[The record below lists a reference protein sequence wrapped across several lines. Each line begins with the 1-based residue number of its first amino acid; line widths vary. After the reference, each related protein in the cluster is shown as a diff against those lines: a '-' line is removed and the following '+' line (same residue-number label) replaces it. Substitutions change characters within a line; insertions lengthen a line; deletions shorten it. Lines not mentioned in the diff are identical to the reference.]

1 MAATTKRDY
10 YEVLSVSRNAS
21 LDEVKKA
28 YRKLAMQFHPD
39 RNPGNKEAEEK
50 FKEASEAYE
59 VLSDQEKR
67 QRYDAY
73 GHEGVRNSFGAGGF
87 TWQDFHHF
95 GDISDIFGDL
105 EDIFGLGSIFGGRTG
120 RSRRGIRRGADL
132 QYELEITLNEAATG
146 VEKKIEIPRHE
157 TCTDCRGS
165 GAKSGTSPQTCPTCN
180 GSGQQ
185 RYTQGFFTF
194 AQPCT
199 RCRGQGTII
208 TDPCPKCKGSGM
220 IEQIRSLS
228 VKVHPGV
235 DTGVRLRIRGEGE
248 AAPGGGQPGDLYVL
262 INVKPHSVFER
273 HENDLVCEVSISF
286 TQAVVGAEIEVPT
299 LDGNVSMKIPAGTP
313 SHKLFRLRGKG
324 IPDLHGR
331 GTGDLHVQV
340 VVEVPT
346 KLTAKQKE
354 LLLEFAK
361 SRGENIDSLSKGFL
375 DKVKSSFSS

>member
-1 MAATTKRDY
+1 MPSTTKRDY
-10 YEVLSVSRNAS
+10 YEVLGITKTASV
-21 LDEVKKA
+21 DEIKKA
-28 YRKLAMQFHPD
+28 YRKMAMQFHPD

-73 GHEGVRNSFGAGGF
+73 GHEGVRSTFSPGGF

-95 GDISDIFGDL
+95 GDISDIFGNI

-120 RSRRGIRRGADL
+120 RSRRGVRRGADL
-132 QYELEITLNEAATG
+132 QYELEVTLNEAATG

-157 TCTDCRGS
+157 TCTECRGT

-180 GSGQQ
+180 GTGQQ
-185 RYTQGFFTF
+185 RFSQGFFTL
-194 AQPCT
+194 AQPCS

-208 TDPCPKCKGSGM
+208 TDPCQKCKGTGL
-220 IEQIRSLS
+220 IGQTRSLS

-262 INVKPHSVFER
+262 INVTPHPVFER
-273 HENDLVCEVSISF
+273 HENELVCQVPISF
-286 TQAVVGAEIEVPT
+286 TQAVIGAEIQVPT
-299 LDGNVSMKIPAGTP
+299 LDGNVNMKVPAGTP
-313 SHKLFRLRGKG
+313 SHKVFRLRGKG
-324 IPDLHGR
+324 IPDLHGQ

-354 LLLEFAK
+354 ILIEFAK
-361 SRGENIDSLSKGFL
+361 SRGENLDSLSKGFL
-375 DKVKSSFSS
+375 DKVKSSFS

>member
-1 MAATTKRDY
+1 MAAKRDY
-10 YEVLSVSRNAS
+10 YEVLGLSKTASV
-21 LDEVKKA
+21 DEIKKT
-28 YRKLAMQFHPD
+28 YRKMAMQYHPD

-73 GHEGVRNSFGAGGF
+73 GHEGVRSTFSPGGF

-95 GDISDIFGDL
+95 GDISDIFGDI

-120 RSRRGIRRGADL
+120 RGRRGIRRGADL
-132 QYELEITLNEAATG
+132 QYELEVTLNEAATG

-157 TCTDCRGS
+157 SCTECRGT

-180 GSGQQ
+180 GTGQQ
-185 RYTQGFFTF
+185 RFSQGFFTL
-194 AQPCT
+194 AQPCS

-208 TDPCPKCKGSGM
+208 TDPCPKCKGSGL
-220 IEQIRSLS
+220 IEQTRSLS

-262 INVKPHSVFER
+262 INVKPHPVFER
-273 HENDLVCEVSISF
+273 HENELVCQVPISF
-286 TQAVVGAEIEVPT
+286 TQAVIGAEIQVPT
-299 LDGNVSMKIPAGTP
+299 LDGKVSMKVPAGTP
-313 SHKLFRLRGKG
+313 SHKVFRLRGKG
-324 IPDLHGR
+324 IPDLHGQ
-331 GTGDLHVQV
+331 GIGDLHVQV
-340 VVEVPT
+340 TVEVPT

-354 LLLEFAK
+354 ILIEFAK
-361 SRGENIDSLSKGFL
+361 SRGENLDSLSKGFL
-375 DKVKSSFSS
+375 DKVKSSFS